1 MKKAITGLLVFL
13 LIAAAAGYFLYPVFS
28 DQLAQRRDAET
39 LRRYREKTAA
49 MDAARK
55 EALFAEAKEWNE
67 ALENIRGEDIFTEKN
82 RRTTRDY
89 QNRMNVHEGVLA
101 ELVIPNIGV
110 SLPVYHLSNETPV
123 NRYLVHVDTGSLPAD
138 GTGENIVLAGPGILE
153 AEGFPGTLGL
163 TDARMLEEL
172 DTLIPGDLMILNVL
186 DRTMVYR
193 VAGIQMLSSAGLKD
207 LDLTPGEDEERLTL
221 ISRKKDRRVLVQAER
236 VSIREART
244 LLSAQDEAAFP
255 DNWQNVLLLGCPVL
269 LAGLFVLWGIEAIRG
284 RAYRLPDEG
293 RKADREQR
301 ERKARETLEQI
312 TNDSEISE
320 GEKS

>member
-1 MKKAITGLLVFL
+1 MKKFLTVLILLL
-13 LIAAAAGYFLYPVFS
+13 LAAAVIGYFIYPTIS
-28 DQLAQRRDAET
+28 DQLGRRRDAEIMAV
-39 LRRYREKTAA
+39 YREKTAA
-49 MDAARK
+49 LDADGK
-55 EALFAEAKEWNE
+55 TELFEQAKAWNDS
-67 ALENIRGEDIFTEKN
+67 LEKVHTEDVFTAGTI
-82 RRTTRDY
+82 RTTRDY

-153 AEGFPGTLGL
+153 AEGFPGTMGL
-163 TDARMLEEL
+163 TDARMLEDL

-193 VAGIQMLSSAGLKD
+193 VSGIQMLSSAGLKD
-207 LDLTPGEDEERLTL
+207 LDLTPGEEEERLTL
-221 ISRKKDRRVLVQAER
+221 ISRKKDRRVLVQTER

-244 LLSAQDEAAFP
+244 LLSAQDEATFP

-301 ERKARETLEQI
+301 ERRARETLEQI

-320 GEKS
+320 GGKS